1 MIYNDF
7 DKLFDDLFNKT
18 VINTGTVIRDR
29 SSLAYTPGR
38 CSVDLKD
45 DTLEI
50 AFSVIGH
57 DPKNVE
63 VNLTEDQIHIK
74 AVKDREDNSVV
85 GKLVKDINETITLM
99 KDYDGLS
106 AVAEIKNGVLKIS
119 ISKKEDKKPKK
130 LSIKF

>member
-38 CSVDLKD
+38 CSVDLKV